1 MKTTRFSIIAALT
14 IAIASLL
21 ASCTHNNGDIGPW
34 FGTWHVEKMAVDG
47 IDNPNFPDSVFFQ
60 FQSSVFCMRRIYPQ
74 QQYYAAFGTWEDLG
88 NNSLRIVFP
97 DTAMRPIAEVGLDS
111 ATTLKVEQLSSH
123 SAVLSTEPTDSSSHK
138 IRYTLRHLP

>member
-1 MKTTRFSIIAALT
+1 MKTTRFSIIAALA
-14 IAIASLL
+14 IAIASLV

-34 FGTWHVEKMAVDG
+34 FGTWHVEKMVVDG

-60 FQSSVFCMRRIYPQ
+60 FQSYVFCMRRIYPH

-97 DTAMRPIAEVGLDS
+97 DTAMRPIAEVGFDS

-123 SAVLSTEPTDSSSHK
+123 SAVLSTVPTDSSSHK

>member
-1 MKTTRFSIIAALT
+1 MKTTRFSIIAALA
-14 IAIASLL
+14 IAIASLV

-34 FGTWHVEKMAVDG
+34 FGTWHVGKMAVDG

-60 FQSSVFCMRRIYPQ
+60 FQSSVFCMRRIYPH

-111 ATTLKVEQLSSH
+111 ATTLKVEQLSSRR
-123 SAVLSTEPTDSSSHK
+123 AVLSTVPTDSSSHK
-138 IRYTLRHLP
+138 IRYTLRYLP